1 MSSLTQ
7 GAGYLRR
14 HGLFIKVRL
23 LGAKGKLGLKILV
36 LFLCAW
42 HGVCRQES
50 GLWARELW
58 ELERDWRM
66 CVYWGAGEND
76 PRAGNSLFSLDGLL
90 C

>member
-7 GAGYLRR
+7 GAGYLQH

-23 LGAKGKLGLKILV
+23 LGAKGKLGLKILM

-50 GLWARELW
+50 GLWARELG
-58 ELERDWRM
+58 ELETDWGM
-66 CVYWGAGEND
+66 SVYLGTGEN
-76 PRAGNSLFSLDGLL
+76 RSALDGLL